1 MICGPARRDD
11 THESSIWPKVGYENS
26 HEFFLVHSYHSASQS
41 APVLSSYAILH
52 HIPYLAIVVFSRFD
66 TSGLLVLYASL
77 VVRVKF
83 ILLIVARV
91 LACVIGTSEWRRVRK
106 NRVKHRMG
114 QTRPE

>member
-1 MICGPARRDD
+1 MICGPTRRDD
-11 THESSIWPKVGYENS
+11 THESSIWTKLGYENLTS
-26 HEFFLVHSYHSASQS
+26 PSLSIPHHRASHSARV
-41 APVLSSYAILH
+41 PSSYAILH
-52 HIPYLAIVVFSRFD
+52 HSPYLPIFVLSCFD

-91 LACVIGTSEWRRVRK
+91 VACVIGTSEWRRVRK
-106 NRVKHRMG
+106 NTVKHRMG